1 MRRFHGV
8 QEKDLGGAIQI
19 EKDCGA
25 SVLSCFS
32 PVLLFA
38 TPWTVTHQGP
48 LSIEFSRQDYWSGLP
63 FLSAGIFLTQGSNLG
78 LIHCRQSLDYCPNH
92 QGLQYWSAKWW
103 GDENTRIVGGEFKE
117 IKIQVN
123 SYIHSVASVLPF
135 LPALLPSLPLFL
147 YLVGVISELCGSGSI
162 WRLKFS

>member
-1 MRRFHGV
+1 MEEKFQPQQWIVGSEVPCLGEIQSRNNDPRRIQRSLFEIRRRFHGV

-25 SVLSCFS
+25 SVLICFS

-48 LSIEFSRQDYWSGLP
+48 LSIEFSRQEQWSGLP

-78 LIHCRQSLDYCPNH
+78 PIHCRQSLDYCPNH
-92 QGLQYWSAKWW
+92 QGLQY
-103 GDENTRIVGGEFKE
+103 
-117 IKIQVN
+117 
-123 SYIHSVASVLPF
+123 
-135 LPALLPSLPLFL
+135 
-147 YLVGVISELCGSGSI
+147 
-162 WRLKFS
+162 